1 MHLSIHTLRPD
12 APAFEA
18 VMRLR
23 YEVYAE
29 EEGLDLPDM
38 DHARRTVHDALDAH
52 SLILAAMHGDEVV
65 GTIRWTPLSAFGSA
79 VPLHARL
86 ALPLWPVDRRRQ
98 IVIGRLM
105 VRTSH
110 RGGSVCKRLL
120 KAAYSAAL
128 DAGMLLGHVES
139 SPRNLPLYESIGC
152 RRHGLPYGDP
162 HFGLCVPM
170 VLLLRDR
177 AHLER
182 TGSMFQALLP
192 DHLVDTQLARRFARC
207 TVGSDVPASVRLRQP
222 RQQDALAA
230 ELARAA
236 PALLAGLSPDEQRHV
251 LSAAAILPLPAGH
264 TWLPRGSMGTE
275 MYLVLQGL
283 VRLNE
288 AGAWPPA
295 TPASQALR
303 AGDVLA
309 EAALLTGRAHPWPW
323 DASAEPDTWVLA
335 FSAASWRGLRR
346 AMPTSTQRVDERLR
360 EMVSARTMRHDQGAI
375 GDSSTCHDA

>member
-1 MHLSIHTLRPD
+1 MPLHIHTLRAD

-29 EEGLDLPDM
+29 EEGLNLPDM

-52 SLILAAMHGDEVV
+52 SLILAAVEGDQVV
-65 GTIRWTPLSAFGSA
+65 GTVRWTPLPAFGPA
-79 VPLHARL
+79 LPLHARL
-86 ALPLWPVDRRRQ
+86 ALPMWPVDRHRQ

-105 VRTSH
+105 VRPSH

-139 SPRNLPLYESIGC
+139 SPRNLPLYEGIGC

-182 TGSMFQALLP
+182 TGSILRALLP
-192 DHLVDTQLARRFARC
+192 DHLVDARQARRFARC
-207 TVGSDVPASVRLRQP
+207 TVVGDVPASVRLRQP
-222 RQQDALAA
+222 AQQDALAA
-230 ELARAA
+230 ELARTA
-236 PALLAGLSPDEQRHV
+236 PALLADLSPDEQRHV
-251 LSAAAILPLPAGH
+251 LSAATVLPLPADH
-264 TWLPRGSMGTE
+264 TWLPRGNMGTE
-275 MYLVLQGL
+275 MYVVLKGQ
-283 VRLNE
+283 VRLSE
-288 AGAWPPA
+288 TGVLRPA
-295 TPASQALR
+295 RPSLQVLK

-309 EAALLTGRAHPWPW
+309 EAALLTGRAEPWRW
-323 DASAEPDTWVLA
+323 DASAEPDTQVLA
-335 FSAASWRGLRR
+335 FSAASWQGLRR
-346 AMPTSTQRVDERLR
+346 AMPTSTQKVDERLR
-360 EMVSARTMRHDQGAI
+360 EMVSARTMRHDKGAI